1 MDKEQ
6 YIKRAWDST
15 RYYSDEA
22 MTVLHREDGP
32 AVEAFG
38 GYEEWRINGKLHR
51 EDGPAI
57 EWSWGDKEWFINGK
71 RMNEAD
77 MPKLSPSSQA

>member
-1 MDKEQ
+1 MKSWKNQKKPCDKSRFNYNQRMDKEQ

-38 GYEEWRINGKLHR
+38 GHE
-51 EDGPAI
+51 
-57 EWSWGDKEWFINGK
+57 EWFIDGLRK
-71 RMNEAD
+71 NED
-77 MPKLSPSSQA
+77 GTPYSDTTSK